1 MKKVN
6 KQLKITLKKSKIGRL
21 QNQIANLEALGLKKI
36 GSSVIKED
44 TPQTRG
50 MIEKVSFMLDV
61 EEI

>member
-1 MKKVN
+1 MKKSN

-21 QNQIANLEALGLKKI
+21 QNQIANLQALGLNKI